1 MSVVTVDCGTTNTRV
16 RVWRHHRVVA
26 QACESVGVRDTARTG
41 SHAILAAGVRHAL
54 TQAMAQAENDLPGD
68 CLIVASGMVT
78 SDAGL
83 CPLPHLCAPV
93 SLTDLAQ
100 ATVVRDMP
108 DISLHPVWFIPG
120 VRNTLADISADN
132 IGMMDVMRGEEVE
145 TFGLLALHTIS
156 GPAVII
162 LPGSHTKFVRIDRE
176 QRITA
181 CATSMTGELL
191 DLLTRQSLLAAS
203 LESRFTRSPDTGYL
217 LRGAQACRESGFA
230 RACFSV
236 RLLDLFTG
244 ATHDQKAGWLLGAA
258 LSTDIQTLKN
268 SPALAMTPD
277 TRLVICGK
285 PPLAQAL
292 ATLINADPF
301 FTAAPLVIEEDE
313 QTPLSG
319 VGAIAVLNHIPA
331 LKGSLHRATGDAS

>member
-16 RVWRHHRVVA
+16 RVWRNNTVVA
-26 QACESVGVRDTARTG
+26 QACEPVGVRDTARTG
-41 SHAILAAGVRHAL
+41 SHATLAAGVRHAL
-54 TQAMAQAENDLPGD
+54 TQAMAQAGNDLTGD
-68 CLIVASGMVT
+68 CLIVASGMIT

-93 SLTDLAQ
+93 SLADLAQ
-100 ATVVRDMP
+100 ATVVQDMP
-108 DISLHPVWFIPG
+108 YITPHPVWFIPG
-120 VRNTLADISADN
+120 VKNALADISADN

-145 TFGLLALHTIS
+145 TFGLLALHSIS

-162 LPGSHTKFVRIDRE
+162 LPGSHTKFVRIDCE

-181 CATSMTGELL
+181 CATSMTAELL

-217 LRGAQACRESGFA
+217 LKGAQASRESGFA

-236 RLLDLFTG
+236 RLLDLFTD
-244 ATHDQKAGWLLGAA
+244 ATHDQKAGWLLGAT

-292 ATLINADPF
+292 ATLIDADPF
-301 FTAAPLVIEEDE
+301 FTVAPLLIAEDA

-319 VGAIAVLNHIPA
+319 VGAMAVLRHIPA
-331 LKGSLHRATGDAS
+331 LTDALCRATGDAL

>member
-16 RVWRHHRVVA
+16 RVWRNNVVVA
-26 QACESVGVRDTARTG
+26 QASEPVGVRDTARVG
-41 SHAILAAGVRHAL
+41 NHAILAAGIRHAL
-54 TQAMAQAENDLPGD
+54 MQAMAQAENALPD
-68 CLIVASGMVT
+68 DYIIVASGMVT

-83 CPLPHLCAPV
+83 CPLPHLRAPV
-93 SLTDLAQ
+93 SLADLAQ
-100 ATVVRDMP
+100 ATVARYIP
-108 DISLHPVWFIPG
+108 DIALHPVWFIPG
-120 VRNTLADISADN
+120 VRNTLADISTDN

-145 TFGLLALHTIS
+145 TFGLLALHAIS

-162 LPGSHTKFVRIDRE
+162 LPGSHTKFVRIDSE

-203 LESRFTRSPDTGYL
+203 LESRFSHSPDTDYL
-217 LRGAQACRESGFA
+217 LKGAQSCRESGLT

-236 RLLDLFTG
+236 RLLDLFTR

-258 LSTDIQTLKN
+258 LSTDIQTLKT

-277 TRLVICGK
+277 TRLIICGK

-292 ATLINADPF
+292 TTLINADPF
-301 FTAAPLVIEEDE
+301 FTAVPLLIEEYE

-319 VGAIAVLNHIPA
+319 VGAIAVLNHISA
-331 LKGSLHRATGDAS
+331 LKDRLHHATGDVL